1 MKAKLGL
8 VVGLGALA
16 ATLGGCTGGKGEL
29 PGMVQARLERASSC
43 QDLESMLKAD
53 ARAKINA
60 YVDGMIESLHNR
72 SSISYDSGG
81 VAGAAAPSN
90 AATPAPAERATTFS
104 KTNTQVDG
112 VDEADIVKND
122 DKYIYVL
129 HGSTLQIVDAFPA
142 ANMAKASST
151 IIDGT
156 PSEMFVSGNKVVVFS
171 TVSGAPVFASAGI
184 SRKPHY
190 GYYGGGWWG
199 GGGGMWGAPMC
210 MGWGCGSWVSD
221 PITKVT
227 VLTLEGTIPTVAR
240 ELFFEGSYV
249 SSRRIGSKVR
259 AVTNGGAYAPEL
271 LYYPSDPN
279 LKWDD
284 VDGMTAAYEG
294 VRAEDLRR
302 INASTWQDWVPVR
315 LEKTGGTVTGSTLS
329 CSDVLL
335 PTTGSTEYGLSQL
348 VTFDLDAPSAAPSD
362 LAIAGAVD
370 VVYGNAD
377 TMVLA
382 QRGWRSGWWWQ
393 TDDLPEGFSFTYTH
407 LHAFDIKSD
416 PANPA
421 YVGSGTVPG
430 IVDDQFAIDEKA
442 GVVRVSTSESRAHF
456 RAASGMF
463 SSGHMSWQTASHL
476 YALQAGGGALTPVG
490 SVGDLVVDERITAT
504 RFVGDTAYLVTYR
517 NTDPLF
523 VVDTK
528 DPRNLHV
535 LGSLTIPGFSEYMQP
550 LDATHLLTIGRGD
563 NTSNMALQIFDVA
576 DPAHPKLASKYLYTG
591 GDWAYSEAESNHKAF
606 TYYPEKKLLSFPR
619 WSYSY
624 SGYSSSFHSSA
635 ELFHVDVTDGIA
647 PVGSVDHTAFFP
659 SGMNRGWC
667 GGYYGPEVRRSVFM
681 DDVMYSIS
689 YGGIVATNTLDL
701 STVKTLSMGKPYIE
715 GYSACYGD

>member
-1 MKAKLGL
+1 MNAKLGL

-29 PGMVQARLERASSC
+29 PEMVQARLERASSC
-43 QDLESMLKAD
+43 PDLEGMLKAD

-60 YVDGMIESLHNR
+60 YIDGAIQSLSYR
-72 SSISYDSGG
+72 SSGIYDAVGEATPTN
-81 VAGAAAPSN
+81 AGAAAP
-90 AATPAPAERATTFS
+90 ADHATTYS

-142 ANMAKASST
+142 AKMATASST
-151 IIDGT
+151 VIDGT

-171 TVSGAPVFASAGI
+171 TVSGGPVFASAGI
-184 SRKPHY
+184 ARKPRY

-199 GGGGMWGAPMC
+199 GGFGGGMWGAPMC

-221 PITKVT
+221 PMTKVT
-227 VLTLEGTIPTVAR
+227 VLTLEGTTPTVAR
-240 ELFFEGSYV
+240 ELYFEGSYV
-249 SSRRIGSKVR
+249 SSRRIGSRVR

-284 VDGMTAAYEG
+284 VDAMTDAYE
-294 VRAEDLRR
+294 RMRTEDLRR
-302 INASTWQDWVPVR
+302 IDASTWQDWVPLR
-315 LEKTGGTVTGSTLS
+315 LEKTGSTVTSTALS
-329 CSDVLL
+329 CSDVMM
-335 PTTGSTEYGLSQL
+335 PTSGSTEYGLSQL
-348 VTFDLDAPSAAPSD
+348 LTFDLDAPSAAPSA
-362 LAIAGAVD
+362 LAIAGGVD

-393 TDDLPEGFSFTYTH
+393 ADDLPEGFSFTYTH
-407 LHAFDIKSD
+407 LHSFDIKSD

-421 YVGSGTVPG
+421 YIGSGTVPG

-442 GVVRVSTSESRAHF
+442 GVVRVSTTESRAH
-456 RAASGMF
+456 RVAASGFF
-463 SSGHMSWQTASHL
+463 SSSHMTWQTASHL
-476 YALQAGGGALTPVG
+476 YAMQAGGGALKPVG
-490 SVGDLVVDERITAT
+490 SVGDLVVGERVTAT
-504 RFVGDTAYLVTYR
+504 RFVGNTAYLVTYR

-523 VVDTK
+523 VVDTT
-528 DPRNLHV
+528 DPTNLRV

-563 NTSNMALQIFDVA
+563 DTSNLALQIFDVA
-576 DPAHPKLASKYLYTG
+576 DPAHPKLSSKYLYTG
-591 GDWAYSEAESNHKAF
+591 GDYAYSEAESNHKAF

-624 SGYSSSFHSSA
+624 SGYQSSFHSSA

-667 GGYYGPEVRRSVFM
+667 GGYFGPEVRRSVFM

-701 STVKTLSMGKPYIE
+701 STVTTLPMGKPYID

>member
-1 MKAKLGL
+1 MKAKLL
-8 VVGLGALA
+8 VVGLGAVA
-16 ATLGGCTGGKGEL
+16 ATLGGCSSSKPEL
-29 PGMVQARLERASSC
+29 PDMVQARLDRASNC
-43 QDLESMLKAD
+43 QDLEGMLKAD
-53 ARAKINA
+53 ARSKINA
-60 YVDGMIESLHNR
+60 YIDGAIASLHNR
-72 SSISYDSGG
+72 SSSVSFDA
-81 VAGAAAPSN
+81 AGAATPPTNAAAAPSDH
-90 AATPAPAERATTFS
+90 ATTYS

-129 HGSTLQIVDAFPA
+129 HGGTLQIIDAFPA
-142 ANMAKASST
+142 TQMARTTST
-151 IIDGT
+151 ILDGT
-156 PSEMFVSGNKVVVFS
+156 PSEMFVSGNQVVVFS
-171 TVSGAPVFASAGI
+171 TVSGQPVFAKAGI
-184 SRKPHY
+184 ARKPHY

-199 GGGGMWGAPMC
+199 GGGGMWSGPMC
-210 MGWGCGSWVSD
+210 MGWACGSWVSD

-227 VLTLEGTIPTVAR
+227 VLTVDAGTPTVAR
-240 ELFFEGSYV
+240 EMFFEGSYV

-259 AVTNGGAYAPEL
+259 VVTNGGAYAPEL
-271 LYYPSDPN
+271 LYYPTGSN

-284 VDGMTAAYEG
+284 VDAMTDAYES

-302 INASTWQDWVPVR
+302 INASTWQDWVPIR
-315 LEKTGGTVTGSTLS
+315 LEKTGDTVSGTTLS
-329 CSDVLL
+329 CSDVML

-348 VTFDLDAPSAAPSD
+348 VTFDLDAPTAAPSD

-370 VVYGNAD
+370 VVYGNSD

-382 QRGWRSGWWWQ
+382 QRGWRSGWWWMA
-393 TDDLPEGFSFTYTH
+393 DDLPEGFSYTYTH

-421 YVGSGTVPG
+421 YIGSGTVPG

-442 GVVRVSTSESRAHF
+442 GVVRVATSESRAKW
-456 RAASGMF
+456 RPATGMF
-463 SSGHMSWQTASHL
+463 SSGHMGWQTASHL
-476 YALQAGGGALTPVG
+476 FSLQAGGGALTPVG
-490 SVGDLVVDERITAT
+490 TVGDLVVDERITAT
-504 RFVGDTAYLVTYR
+504 RFVGDTAYVVTYR
-517 NTDPLF
+517 NMDPLF

-528 DPRNLHV
+528 DPHNLRV

-563 NTSNMALQIFDVA
+563 STSNMALQIFDVA
-576 DPAHPKLASKYLYTG
+576 DPVHPKLASKYLYA
-591 GDWAYSEAESNHKAF
+591 GDGWADSEAESNHKAF

-624 SGYSSSFHSSA
+624 TTNQSTFHSSA

-659 SGMNRGWC
+659 SEMTRGWC
-667 GGYYGPEVRRSVFM
+667 GGYYGPAVRRSVFM